1 MATISKGSL
10 LYGAESKGDTKGAS
24 QFVSRVMHAANAIH
38 MHHLMVEG
46 PGSFAQHMALG
57 VYSDLRDAVDGLA
70 EAWMGCTGQKLS
82 FTSGPFDLAASPL
95 DELQKL
101 YAYLEQNRQL
111 LGTESHIQNEL
122 DTLCTLVSS
131 TLYKLTRLA

>member
-1 MATISKGSL
+1 MTMMSKGSL
-10 LYGAESKGDTKGAS
+10 LYGADSKGDTKGAS
-24 QFVSRVMHAANAIH
+24 QFVARVMHAANAIH

-46 PGSFAQHMALG
+46 AGSFAQHMALG
-57 VYSDLRDAVDGLA
+57 VYDGLREAVDSLA

-82 FTSGPFDLAASPL
+82 FASGQFELAASPL

-101 YAYLEQNRQL
+101 YSYLEQNRQL
-111 LGTESHIQNEL
+111 LGTESHIQNEV
-122 DTLCTLVSS
+122 DALCTLVSS

>member
-1 MATISKGSL
+1 MATIGKGSL

-57 VYSDLRDAVDGLA
+57 VYGDLRDAVDGLA

-111 LGTESHIQNEL
+111 LGTESHIQNEV

>member
-57 VYSDLRDAVDGLA
+57 VYGDLRDAVDGLA

-101 YAYLEQNRQL
+101 YAYLEQNRQF
-111 LGTESHIQNEL
+111 LGTESHIQNEV

>member
-1 MATISKGSL
+1 MTMMSKGSL
-10 LYGAESKGDTKGAS
+10 LYGADVKGDAGGAS
-24 QFVSRVMHAANAIH
+24 QFISRVMHAANAIH

-57 VYSDLRDAVDGLA
+57 VYGDLRDAVDGLA
-70 EAWMGCTGQKLS
+70 EAWMGCTGQKLKFS
-82 FTSGPFDLAASPL
+82 SGQFELAADPL
-95 DELQKL
+95 AELESL

-111 LGTESHIQNEL
+111 LGTESHIQNEV